1 MIDPVRREIANSLK
15 VLTLVADDDHLIT
28 QISRIGKVCARA
40 LSMGNKI
47 MLAGNGGSAADSQHI
62 AAEFISRLSTDRA
75 PLPALALTTDSSI
88 LTGAANDYGFET
100 VFARQLAALAR
111 AQDIF
116 IGISTSGKS
125 LNVLR
130 ALEEARRRKVTTVG
144 LTGKTGGEMLGLC
157 DHIVRVPSD
166 RTQNIQEIHIMI
178 GHIICSIAEHDFL
191 PIAPLEVMSESMKV
205 Y

>member
-1 MIDPVRREIANSLK
+1 MIDTVRREIADSLA
-15 VLTLVADDDHLIT
+15 VLTLVADDDHLIS

-88 LTGAANDYGFET
+88 LTAAANDYGFET
-100 VFARQLAALAR
+100 VYARQLAALAR

-191 PIAPLEVMSESMKV
+191 PIAPLEVMAESMKV

>member
-1 MIDPVRREIANSLK
+1 MTDSVRREIADSLA
-15 VLTLVADDDHLIT
+15 VLTLVADDDHLIS
-28 QISRIGKVCARA
+28 QISRVGKVCAGA

-88 LTGAANDYGFET
+88 LTAAANDYGFET
-100 VFARQLAALAR
+100 VFARQIAALAR
-111 AQDIF
+111 ARDIF

-130 ALEEARRRKVTTVG
+130 ALEEARRRQVTTVG

-157 DHIVRVPSD
+157 DYIVKVPSV

-178 GHIICSIAEHDFL
+178 GHIICSVAEQDFL
-191 PIAPLEVMSESMKV
+191 PRAPLETISEPVKV